1 MSQIY
6 EAIRSFWLPE
16 QAATSAHV
24 IDAPFM
30 FILIASTIMLIG
42 VTFYLFYL
50 PWKYR
55 RRSSADVP
63 YPVKENHLLEM
74 SWIVIPTILVFI
86 VFFWG
91 FKAHVDTVVAPA
103 DAYEVNVQ
111 GKKWLWQFNYNE
123 GITTT
128 NELVVPANRPVK
140 LIMNSVDVLHSFYV
154 PEFRIKHDVLPNR
167 YSTVWFE
174 AVRAD
179 TFQILC
185 TEYCG
190 TGHSV
195 MGAKVIAL
203 GAQEWNEWVASG
215 GGKGIQPGDSPV
227 ELGEARYT
235 KNVCN
240 TCHSI
245 DGSSKVGPSFLG
257 HWGETRNF
265 VDGGSA
271 VMDEDYTR
279 ESILYPAAHIVED
292 YQPVMPSYQGQLSD
306 GEVYA
311 LIQYIKSINGA
322 DVPATFAEGGFGGD
336 GDAGGADAADDA
348 AADAPAA
355 E

>member
-16 QAATSAHV
+16 QASTTAHV

-30 FILIASTIMLIG
+30 FILITSTIMLIG
-42 VTFYLFYL
+42 VTAYLFYL

-55 RRSSADVP
+55 RRSASDVP
-63 YPVKENHLLEM
+63 YPVKENHLLEL

-91 FKAHVDTVVAPA
+91 FKAHVDTVVAPT

-111 GKKWLWQFNYNE
+111 GKKWLWQFNYDH
-123 GITTT
+123 GKTTT
-128 NELVVPANRPVK
+128 NELYVPANRPVK

-203 GAQEWNEWVASG
+203 G
-215 GGKGIQPGDSPV
+215 
-227 ELGEARYT
+227 
-235 KNVCN
+235 
-240 TCHSI
+240 
-245 DGSSKVGPSFLG
+245 
-257 HWGETRNF
+257 
-265 VDGGSA
+265 
-271 VMDEDYTR
+271 
-279 ESILYPAAHIVED
+279 
-292 YQPVMPSYQGQLSD
+292 
-306 GEVYA
+306 
-311 LIQYIKSINGA
+311 
-322 DVPATFAEGGFGGD
+322 
-336 GDAGGADAADDA
+336 
-348 AADAPAA
+348 
-355 E
+355 